1 MLLHPQSEMLSVAPG
16 RNFLLRTPSVRD
28 QASDVPRLSEP
39 GGHHS
44 RLPNSKSGVGIYTS
58 AIGFPLSCPPTMLE
72 ADPLTLAIKTV
83 RQEKDTDIL
92 SEGVGLLFVLATY
105 CS

>member
-1 MLLHPQSEMLSVAPG
+1 MPG
-16 RNFLLRTPSVRD
+16 
-28 QASDVPRLSEP
+28 LSEP

-58 AIGFPLSCPPTMLE
+58 AIGFSCLSCLAFPALLE

-83 RQEKDTDIL
+83 RQEKDTEVL

>member
-1 MLLHPQSEMLSVAPG
+1 MLSVAP
-16 RNFLLRTPSVRD
+16 RKEFFAEDPKCFRD

-58 AIGFPLSCPPTMLE
+58 AIGFPLLPPTLLE
-72 ADPLTLAIKTV
+72 AGLLTLAMKTA
-83 RQEKDTDIL
+83 RQENDTDVL
-92 SEGVGLLFVLATY
+92 AEGVGLLFVLATY